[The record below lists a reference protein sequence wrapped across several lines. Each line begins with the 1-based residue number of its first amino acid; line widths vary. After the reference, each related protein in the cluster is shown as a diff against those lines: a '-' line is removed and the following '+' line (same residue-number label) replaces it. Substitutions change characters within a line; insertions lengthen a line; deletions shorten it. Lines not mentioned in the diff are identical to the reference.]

1 MIIEALQPLAVPIKN
16 IHPDPRNART
26 HNDRNLATIKKSL
39 ETYGQR
45 KPIVC
50 NADGVIEAGNG
61 LYLAAKSLGW
71 TEIAAVYVNDDADYA
86 KGYALIDNK
95 SGDLSEFSLPT
106 LRDVLESLDTGD
118 FDMGLTGF
126 DTHEIEMLMTGIHQ
140 DDGDEVSGKQDVTC
154 PSCGHVFVIP

>member
-1 MIIEALQPLAVPIKN
+1 MIIEALQTLAVPIKS

-86 KGYALIDNK
+86 KGYSIADNRA
-95 SGDLSEFSLPT
+95 SDLSEFDLPALKDALET
-106 LRDVLESLDTGD
+106 LDALNFDLDA
-118 FDMGLTGF
+118 TGF